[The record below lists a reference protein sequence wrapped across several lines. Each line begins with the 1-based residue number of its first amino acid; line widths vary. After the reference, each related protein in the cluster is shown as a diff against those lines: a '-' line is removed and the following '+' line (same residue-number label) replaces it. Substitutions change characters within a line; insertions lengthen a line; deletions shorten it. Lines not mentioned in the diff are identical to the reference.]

1 MNTDTLFLLIPV
13 AVLFGLTRF
22 TENVLK
28 IRQRRRDNGVEL
40 KTYL

>member
-13 AVLFGLTRF
+13 AVLFWLTRF
-22 TENVLK
+22 TENILK